1 MEGRG
6 YSTTHREHSAGAR
19 CLTIQG
25 VSTILHERGSVMR
38 RWITGIFLCL
48 VVTAGFAQDDEAARA
63 NVLFQAG
70 RRPEALPLYE
80 DLAQAHPNEQLY
92 AEHLADCLGA
102 EAVQLSDPAKI
113 KAVRIREREAAKRAV
128 ALGDTAE
135 FVRQMANL
143 DPDQPLYSG
152 IISPAK
158 ALLTEAEKAYT
169 AGDFPAAMAK
179 YTAAAEADPHLYE
192 APLYAG
198 DTAYVQ
204 QDLATAAPW
213 FVRAIEIDPNRETAY
228 RYWGDAILKLGNDP
242 ATAKEKFIDA
252 IVAEPYSKFAWQG
265 LRQWADIE
273 KETVLAPKIDRPA
286 APVADPNKPN
296 TITIPSNLAAGD
308 DKQHPGASAWM
319 TYSIIRGSYFAGL
332 FKKNFPNE
340 QEYRHSLME
349 EDAAL
354 SSVAVAVKGKKIKP
368 ENLDESLRNLVEL
381 KNAGM
386 LDCWIL
392 ISGADNGIAQDYDV
406 YRNQHRQLLH
416 DYIERFVV
424 HGGAIP
430 AR

>member
-25 VSTILHERGSVMR
+25 VGTIPHERGSVMR

-70 RRPEALPLYE
+70 KRPEALPLYE

-92 AEHLADCLGA
+92 AERLADCLGA

-273 KETVLAPKIDRPA
+273 KATLLAPKIDRPA
-286 APVADPNKPN
+286 GPVVDAKKPGNVTINIDP
-296 TITIPSNLAAGD
+296 AATD
-308 DKQHPGASAWM
+308 DKQHPGASAWLM
-319 TYSIIRGSYFAGL
+319 YSLIRAGYRGDA

-340 QEYRHSLME
+340 KEYRHSLKE

-354 SSVAVAVKGKKIKP
+354 VTVVESIKNQNVKTG
-368 ENLDESLRNLVEL
+368 ELDESLRNLVDL
-381 KNAGM
+381 NDAGM

-392 ISGADNGIAQDYDV
+392 ISASDEGIAKDYDA
-406 YRNQHRQLLH
+406 YRKQHRQLLH
-416 DYIERFVV
+416 DYLERFVV
-424 HGGAIP
+424 HGGMNP
-430 AR
+430 AQ

>member
-1 MEGRG
+1 M
-6 YSTTHREHSAGAR
+6 SLAIA
-19 CLTIQG
+19 
-25 VSTILHERGSVMR
+25 
-38 RWITGIFLCL
+38 
-48 VVTAGFAQDDEAARA
+48 AGFAQDDEATRA
-63 NVLFQAG
+63 NAFFHAG
-70 RRPEALPLYE
+70 KRPEALPLYE
-80 DLAQAHPNEQLY
+80 DLAKAHPNEQLY
-92 AEHLADCLGA
+92 AERLADCRGA
-102 EAVQLSDPAKI
+102 EAAQLSDPAEI
-113 KAVRIREREAAKRAV
+113 KAVRIRERDAAKRAI

-135 FVRQMANL
+135 YVRQMANL
-143 DPDQPLYSG
+143 DPDKPLYSG

-158 ALLTEAEKAYT
+158 ALLAEAEKAYT
-169 AGDFPAAMAK
+169 AGDFPTAMAK

-204 QDLATAAPW
+204 KDLATAAPW

-228 RYWGDAILKLGNDP
+228 RYWGDAILKLGGDP
-242 ATAKEKFIDA
+242 ALAKEKFIDA

-273 KETVLAPKIDRPA
+273 KAPLLAPKIDRPA
-286 APVADPNKPN
+286 APVVDAKKPGN
-296 TITIPSNLAAGD
+296 INITLDAQATD
-308 DKQHPGASAWM
+308 DKQHPGASAWL
-319 TYSIIRGSYFAGL
+319 TYSIIRGSYSAGL

-340 QEYRHSLME
+340 KEYRHSLME

-354 SSVAVAVKGKKIKP
+354 SAVAATVKGKRIKP

-392 ISGADNGIAQDYDV
+392 ISGADNGIAQDYDA

-416 DYIERFVV
+416 DYLERFVV
-424 HGGAIP
+424 HGGTNP
-430 AR
+430 AQ